1 MSFDDDFAAD
11 ELPALYDA
19 FGVDGTARRGADVAT
34 PVRIIVDRDQQRLGE
49 YGTTIGVMDTVSFMR
64 AQWEPQQG
72 DVIEWTDRRGA
83 HSKRVESK
91 LRDDGLEAV
100 VVLHG

>member
-11 ELPALYDA
+11 GLIAIYDE
-19 FGVDGTARRGADVAT
+19 FGINGTARRGADVSV

-49 YGTTIGVMDTVSFMR
+49 YGSSVGVMDTVSFMR
-64 AQWEPQQG
+64 SQWLPQQG
-72 DVIEWTDRRGA
+72 DVIEWTDRHGS

-100 VVLHG
+100 AVLHG